1 MHKTLALILEA
12 KKKRVKVL
20 RKNREAFES
29 LIKKASQPLS
39 FKDAINRNGKI
50 SFIAEIKQASPSAGI
65 LRKDFSALE
74 LAKIFKKGGANALSV
89 ITEEDFFL
97 GKISYIEEI
106 RKQINLPILR
116 KDFII
121 EEVQILE
128 SRTVGADAIL
138 LIMAILDELR
148 VKELYD
154 FAKKLGMDVLVEVH
168 SEKELKKALN
178 IGVDIIGI
186 NSRNLHTFEV
196 NVERPKKLIPFIPE
210 EIIKV
215 SESGIETLKDMLLLK
230 GLGVNAVLVGE
241 ALMRA
246 EKVEEKLREL
256 HIDVQDD

>member
-1 MHKTLALILEA
+1 MHKTLSLILEA
-12 KKKRVKVL
+12 KKRRVQVL
-20 RKNREAFES
+20 RKNREVFES
-29 LIKKASQPLS
+29 LIKKAPQPLS
-39 FKDAINRNGKI
+39 FKDAINRKDKV

-74 LAKIFKKGGANALSV
+74 LAKIFKDGGANALSV
-89 ITEEDFFL
+89 VTEEDFFL
-97 GKISYIEEI
+97 GKINYIEEI
-106 RKQINLPILR
+106 RKQISLPILR

-138 LIMAILDELR
+138 LIMAILDEVK

-154 FAKKLGMDVLVEVH
+154 LAKELNMDVIVEVH

-178 IGVDIIGI
+178 LGVDIIGI

-196 NVERPKKLIPFIPE
+196 NIERPKKLIPFVPE
-210 EIIKV
+210 GIVKV
-215 SESGIETLKDMLLLK
+215 SESGIKTLKDMLVLK

-246 EKVEEKLREL
+246 ENIQEKLKEL
-256 HIDVQDD
+256 HIDAEDG